1 MDGDR
6 AGGVSRRELIT
17 GTVGVGAIA
26 ALAATEARAD
36 TPPESDPTLLTKAL
50 VLERLSVLAYAG
62 LIPLPAL
69 SAHERRVL
77 RTLMR
82 QDRAHVRALETE
94 MTARGIALPPAP
106 TGPAALDQALSAK
119 GMSVTLA
126 GVKTL
131 KQAVQLLLDIEALTQ
146 GGYYMIIREA
156 TDPTLALR
164 AAQVLANEAQHSTLL
179 TELVSPNDITQ
190 TVPNWYVTGVT

>member
-6 AGGVSRRELIT
+6 TGGVSRRELIS
-17 GTVGVGAIA
+17 GAVAVGAIA
-26 ALAATEARAD
+26 ALAVTEARAD
-36 TPPESDPTLLTKAL
+36 TPPQSDPTLLTKAL

-77 RTLMR
+77 RTLVG
-82 QDRAHVRALETE
+82 QDRAHVRALEGE
-94 MTARGIALPPAP
+94 MTGRGIVLPPAP
-106 TGPAALDQALSAK
+106 TGPTALDRTLSAK
-119 GMSVTLA
+119 GMSVTLS

-146 GGYYMIIREA
+146 GGYYMIIRDA
-156 TDPTLALR
+156 SDPALA
-164 AAQVLANEAQHSTLL
+164 LL

-190 TVPNWYVTGVT
+190 TVPGWYVTGVT

>member
-1 MDGDR
+1 M
-6 AGGVSRRELIT
+6 
-17 GTVGVGAIA
+17 
-26 ALAATEARAD
+26 
-36 TPPESDPTLLTKAL
+36 
-50 VLERLSVLAYAG
+50 SVVAYTA

-77 RTLMR
+77 RTLLR
-82 QDRAHVRALETE
+82 QDRAHVRALEAE

-106 TGPAALDQALSAK
+106 SGSAALDQALSAK

-131 KQAVQLLLDIEALTQ
+131 KQTVQLLLDIEALTQ
-146 GGYYMIIREA
+146 GGYYLIIRDA
-156 TDPTLALR
+156 SDPALALH

-179 TELVSPNDITQ
+179 TELVDPEITQ
-190 TVPNWYVTGVT
+190 TVPGWYVTGVT